1 VEALGFDA
9 PLWQTV
15 LRGTA
20 MYLVVA
26 ALIRIIPKRHAGN
39 LSPYDLIALIIIG
52 DLAGS
57 GIIGDAKAPADIL
70 LLVLVV
76 LAWDHALN
84 LLEYYFPRFRRVA
97 QDSPTL
103 LVHNGKI
110 LGANLRKEK
119 LTEEELRAN
128 LRKRGFLE
136 LDRIRLAVLE
146 VDGQVS
152 VVEKD

>member
-1 VEALGFDA
+1 
-9 PLWQTV
+9 
-15 LRGTA
+15 

-26 ALIRIIPKRHAGN
+26 ALSRIIPKRHAGN
-39 LSPYDLIALIIIG
+39 LSPNDLIALIIIG

-76 LAWDHALN
+76 LAWDYALN

-103 LVHNGKI
+103 LVRNGKI

-152 VVEKD
+152 VVERD